1 MRVLITG
8 ATGFVGSH
16 LCRTLAAG
24 GGVELFGLSLQESW
38 PAGFTDLEAG
48 VRLFPGDLCDEQ
60 TVDTTLRE
68 VQPDRVYHLAGYA
81 DVGRSFQEAEA
92 AWGGNLTATLRLYD
106 AILRW
111 GGRPRVL
118 YVSSGMVYGE
128 SDLSEGPVDE
138 SAPFRPESPYAASKA
153 AADLAS
159 YQYARCHD
167 LPIVRVR
174 PFNHIGPAQ
183 SPRFAIAHFAHQI
196 ALIERGDQPPVLRVG
211 NLGAER
217 DLTDVR
223 DVARAYTLLLERG
236 IPGDVYNLGSGRTWS
251 MRACLDRL
259 LVLSRVAIAIETDPA
274 LIRKVDTAA
283 MQVDIGVLRRATGW
297 APAYSIDQT
306 LADTLNYW
314 RRHA

>member
-8 ATGFVGSH
+8 TTGFVGSH
-16 LCRTLAAG
+16 LCRMLAAR

-38 PAGFTDLEAG
+38 PAGFADLEAG
-48 VRLFPGDLCDEQ
+48 VRLFPGDLCDGE

-68 VQPDRVYHLAGYA
+68 VQPDQVYHLAGYA
-81 DVGRSFQEAEA
+81 DVGRSFQEAEV
-92 AWGGNLTATLRLYD
+92 AWSGNLTATRSLYD

-128 SDLSEGPVDE
+128 SEHSQRPLDE
-138 SAPFRPESPYAASKA
+138 SAPLRPESPYAASKA

-159 YQYARCHD
+159 YQYARCHE

-196 ALIERGDQPPVLRVG
+196 ALIERGDQPPVLHVG
-211 NLGAER
+211 NLWAER
-217 DLTDVR
+217 DFTDVR
-223 DVARAYTLLLERG
+223 DVARAYALLLERG
-236 IPGDVYNLGSGRTWS
+236 VPGEVYNLGSGRTFS
-251 MRACLDRL
+251 IKTCLDRL
-259 LVLSRVAIAIETDPA
+259 LALSRVEIAIETDPA
-274 LIRKVDTAA
+274 LVRKVETAT
-283 MQVDIGVLRRATGW
+283 MQVDIRALQRATSW

-314 RRHA
+314 RQQA